1 MAASVSTSS
10 LKNIQTENNLHSTV
24 ITTPKYISNT
34 WRSAL
39 FGCNCTL
46 SRRCCGFILW
56 LQRGNFSFHRLVNLF
71 LKCTIFN
78 LFNII
83 LHMYDNITFLWDVK
97 HFCHVSDAC
106 WPTLMSVFLLAS
118 VASSLFF
125 HMLLPFWK
133 RLRIWASSDSRS
145 WNEFFVLKNLSDK
158 KSLQQYDT
166 L

>member
-1 MAASVSTSS
+1 MVHWLTEHLSMLAPHHSKTFIQKTKKKKSS
-10 LKNIQTENNLHSTV
+10 LNCHHHTEIL
-24 ITTPKYISNT
+24 SNT

-46 SRRCCGFILW
+46 SRRCCGFIPW
-56 LQRGNFSFHRLVNLF
+56 LQRGNFSLHRLVKLF

-83 LHMYDNITFLWDVK
+83 SHMYHNITFLWDVR

-106 WPTLMSVFLLAS
+106 WPTLMSVLLLVSA
-118 VASSLFF
+118 ASSLFF

-145 WNEFFVLKNLSDK
+145 WNEFFFFFF
-158 KSLQQYDT
+158 
-166 L
+166 